1 LICGSVIR
9 ASVMSIA
16 TPTLPFL
23 VGHPAHFIAL
33 GVALRGVA
41 SSALDISDGLTGDL
55 GHVLKASRVGATL
68 ELAAIPC
75 ADALRAKLLGS
86 ERELALGLLLAG
98 GDDYELCFT
107 ASPAM
112 RERVDAIGRALGL
125 PLTPIGSINVDTALV
140 VNDEHGTPL
149 AALPRAFDHF
159 G

>member
-1 LICGSVIR
+1 
-9 ASVMSIA
+9 
-16 TPTLPFL
+16 
-23 VGHPAHFIAL
+23 
-33 GVALRGVA
+33 
-41 SSALDISDGLTGDL
+41 
-55 GHVLKASRVGATL
+55 
-68 ELAAIPC
+68 
-75 ADALRAKLLGS
+75 LRAKLLGS